1 MTAEAGMKL
10 LGQGVPALLAAAC
23 LLSANT
29 AVLAQTAGEMLHA
42 CQTLQRGMRITGNTA
57 FLPSGTEAQQ
67 CWGFM
72 SAVQGYSVL
81 ADQAGSRLLSSCPAA
96 DTKTTQIVD
105 VFVKYANAH
114 REKLNAPAA
123 AVAYNAMAD
132 AFPCP

>member
-1 MTAEAGMKL
+1 MRAEAGMKL
-10 LGQGVPALLAAAC
+10 LGQGVPALLAAAF

-29 AVLAQTAGEMLHA
+29 GVLAQTAGEMLHA

-57 FLPSGTEAQQ
+57 FLPPGTEAQQ

-72 SAVQGYSVL
+72 SAVQEYSVL
-81 ADQAGSRLLSSCPAA
+81 ADQTGARLLGACPAT
-96 DTKTTQIVD
+96 DTKTTQIVE

-114 REKLNAPAA
+114 REKLDASAA
-123 AVAYNAMAD
+123 AVAYNAMAV